1 MAFTDWSAT
10 PILNADVPGASF
22 HDLPQTSGV
31 WAVGIRQ
38 IMADLVTALARGIVT
53 VTGLRYDLAGDPRAS
68 TNDAAGCYA

>member
-10 PILNADVPGASF
+10 PIMNADVPGASF

-38 IMADLVTALARGIVT
+38 IMADLVTASAGWGGSGGSGT
-53 VTGLRYDLAGDPRAS
+53 VTS
-68 TNDAAGCYA
+68 V